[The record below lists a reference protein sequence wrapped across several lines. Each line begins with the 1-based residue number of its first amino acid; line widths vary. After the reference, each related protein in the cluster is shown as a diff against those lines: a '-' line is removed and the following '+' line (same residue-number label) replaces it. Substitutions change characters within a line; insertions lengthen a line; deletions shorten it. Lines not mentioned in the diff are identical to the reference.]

1 MINNFDYKKYKALV
15 KTNISKQDNIYTY
28 KQTYY
33 KSTKPMSLKQSD
45 FNELILALEYLEK
58 IGFIHGDLN
67 RKNIIY
73 TNTGFKLIDYEP
85 SLLQKINNKDQFMVT
100 RPYISKVDLNNNIIT
115 TRTDKISFFYFLLRI
130 NGSFKTSD
138 IVKLS
143 KNLSHQKYLNMSED
157 DFIKLSYRE
166 ILNYVFKLLIKRKNK
181 ISLKRDSF
189 LKNKIGVV

>member
-15 KTNISKQDNIYTY
+15 KTNISKHNNIYTY
-28 KQTYY
+28 KQTYH
-33 KSTKPMSLKQSD
+33 KSTKPMSLKQND

-58 IGFIHGDLN
+58 IGFVHGDIN
-67 RKNIIY
+67 KKNIIY

-85 SLLQKINNKDQFMVT
+85 SLLQKINNKKQFMVT

-115 TRTDKISFFYFLLRI
+115 SRTDKISFFYFLLRI

-138 IVKLS
+138 IVRLS

-157 DFIKLSYRE
+157 DFIRLSYRE
-166 ILNYVFKLLIKRKNK
+166 ILNYVFNLLIKRKAKNVK
-181 ISLKRDSF
+181 KR
-189 LKNKIGVV
+189 